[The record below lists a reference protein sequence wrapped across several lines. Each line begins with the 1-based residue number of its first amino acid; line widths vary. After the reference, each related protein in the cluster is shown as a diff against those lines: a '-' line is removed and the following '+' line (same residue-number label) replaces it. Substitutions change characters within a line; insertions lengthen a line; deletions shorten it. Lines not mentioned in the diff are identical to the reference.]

1 MLGNLS
7 KRCKRTVAVVEV
19 IKVLSLFKVIFQ
31 QMIDAILELHL
42 GRKIPGGFQNFIS
55 QKEKKR
61 RLQSRIDFLNQVIKF
76 PSVPNTLKATK
87 VEVTSIT
94 FLFFCSDSILLH
106 Y

>member
-1 MLGNLS
+1 M
-7 KRCKRTVAVVEV
+7 EV

-42 GRKIPGGFQNFIS
+42 GRKIPGGFRNFIS
-55 QKEKKR
+55 QEKKR

-76 PSVPNTLKATK
+76 PSVPKTLKATK